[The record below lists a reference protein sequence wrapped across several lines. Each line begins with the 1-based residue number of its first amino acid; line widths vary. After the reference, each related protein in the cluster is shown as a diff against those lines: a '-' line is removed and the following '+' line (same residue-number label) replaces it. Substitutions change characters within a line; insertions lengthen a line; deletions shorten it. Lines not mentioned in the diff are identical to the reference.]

1 MSVSKSLS
9 YSHNSNRHF
18 KLKLSVV
25 LLLGA
30 LYPIQPVSAAQD
42 DNTLLDE
49 INVVETGTS
58 FSSDPLS
65 GVPKPNDIVV
75 TKQKLKRAA
84 STLGNALSDELS
96 VHSNQF
102 GGGASAPVIRGQEGV
117 RLKILQNGSDVIDM
131 SQLSP
136 DHAIGVDTLM
146 AERVEILRGA
156 STLLYATAS
165 PAGVINVIDN
175 RIPTQI
181 PERGYQADFN
191 LRYNTNSNEKLAT
204 SGITLGLG
212 EHIAL
217 RFEGLTRDSNN
228 YHVPEFNLGKKID
241 FVPDTFNKTN
251 SGTYALSFIGE
262 RGYLG
267 VAYNERRE
275 VYGLPGH
282 NHSLDTCGAHIWGR
296 NPESDYFLEIYPHLM
311 RNSDLVNTHFHCGS
325 NHALGGAHSHDNPYG
340 HKHDHTLGGPVVDS
354 LSQRYDIR
362 TELQQPFRGFDKLR
376 LSYSATD
383 YKHDERDGS
392 IPVNLF
398 KNKGYNVRLELLHQ
412 EIAGLTGVWGVQ
424 YQTATSSANIPRLPP
439 CSNSFEAGGNQRCPE
454 KISPNDRKQWALI
467 ENSNKQLSFFAIEQ
481 LRKGNWLFD
490 LGVRTERQQIPIKY
504 DAANLRQIKKEL
516 ECSNWFGV
524 VSCSPG
530 SLNDPDLSTY
540 HKWATSYSSSA
551 TWNFHPDYSLS
562 FAFSHNERHPTPMEL
577 YYHGKHLATVSFEY
591 GNRDLNKEV
600 SNNFEAGLSY
610 VGDKLSYHVGVYYNR
625 FKNRIFNQTLAKEGN
640 LALNRYSQSK
650 AVYYGAEGRIDYQFL
665 PELSVGL
672 FGDYVRGKLFGLPP
686 TYEVDHLFNTETLI
700 PQADQNAPRVPPMR
714 LGLRM
719 NADLSEHLSS
729 SLEYTYVY
737 QQKKVAPL
745 ENKTA
750 GYRLL
755 NVGLNYSDRIAQM
768 DYALFVQANNLLNQK
783 VYSHTSF
790 LPFVPQMGR
799 NITLG
804 VNFSF

>member
-1 MSVSKSLS
+1 MRLSGSQHIDIGSKLT
-9 YSHNSNRHF
+9 
-18 KLKLSVV
+18 LTAV
-25 LLLGA
+25 LVIGA
-30 LYPIQPVSAAQD
+30 LSPLNLALAENAD
-42 DNTLLDE
+42 FTTLDE
-49 INVVETGTS
+49 ITVSTDTEV
-58 FSSDPLS
+58 FSSNPLS
-65 GVPKPNDIVV
+65 SLAKPNDIVV
-75 TKQKLKRAA
+75 SKHQLKRAS
-84 STLGNALSDELS
+84 STLGNALSNELS

-156 STLLYATAS
+156 STLLYANAS

-175 RIPTQI
+175 RIPTKM

-204 SGITLGLG
+204 SAVTLGIG
-212 EHIAL
+212 QHIAL
-217 RFEGLTRDSNN
+217 RVEGLTRHADN
-228 YHVPEFNLGKKID
+228 YHVSEFNLGKKID
-241 FVPDTFNKTN
+241 FVPDSFNKTN
-251 SGTYALSFIGE
+251 AGTYAISFIGE
-262 RGYLG
+262 RSYIG

-282 NHSLDTCGAHIWGR
+282 NHALDTCGAHIWGR

-311 RNSDLVNTHFHCGS
+311 GDDDLVNTHFHCGS
-325 NHALGGAHSHDNPYG
+325 NHASGGAHNHDNPYG
-340 HKHDHTLGGPVVDS
+340 HKHDYTLGGPVVDS
-354 LSQRYDIR
+354 VSRRYDIR
-362 TELQQPFRGFDKLR
+362 AELKQPIRGFEKLR
-376 LSYSATD
+376 LSYSSTD

-398 KNKGYNVRLELLHQ
+398 KNKGYNLRLELQHN

-439 CSNSFEAGGNQRCPE
+439 CSNSFDGDSNVRCPE

-481 LRKGNWLFD
+481 LRAGNWLFD
-490 LGVRTERQQIPIKY
+490 LGVRTEKQTIPIKY
-504 DAANLRQIKKEL
+504 DVANLRTIKKSL
-516 ECSNWFGV
+516 ECSEWFGV
-524 VSCSPG
+524 VSCDPG

-540 HKWATSYSSSA
+540 SQWATSYSTSA
-551 TWNFHPDYSLS
+551 TWNFDPDYALS
-562 FAFSHNERHPTPMEL
+562 FIFSHNERHPTPMEL

-591 GNRDLNKEV
+591 GNRYLNKEV
-600 SNNFEAGLSY
+600 SNNIEAGFSY
-610 VGDKLSYHVGVYYNR
+610 VGDKLSYHVSVYYNH

-640 LALNRYSQSK
+640 LSLNRYTQSK
-650 AVYYGAEGRIDYQFL
+650 AVYYGAEGRIDYQFM

-672 FGDYVRGKLFGLPP
+672 FGDYIRGKLFDLPP
-686 TYEVDHLFNTETLI
+686 TYAVDHLFNTATPI
-700 PQADQNAPRVPPMR
+700 PQADQNAARVPPAR
-714 LGLRM
+714 LGLRI
-719 NADLSEHLSS
+719 NTNLSEHLSG

-745 ENKTA
+745 ENKTS
-750 GYRLL
+750 GHRLL
-755 NVGLNYSDRIAQM
+755 NVGLNYANRIGYM
-768 DYALFVQANNLLNQK
+768 DYTLFVQANNLLNQK

-804 VNFSF
+804 IDFSF